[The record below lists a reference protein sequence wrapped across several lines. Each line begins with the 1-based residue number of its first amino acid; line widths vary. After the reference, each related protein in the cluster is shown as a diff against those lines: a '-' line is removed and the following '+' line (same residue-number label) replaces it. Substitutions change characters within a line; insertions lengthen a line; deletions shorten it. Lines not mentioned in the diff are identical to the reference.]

1 MDEEKEE
8 AKENHDHGWDKN
20 GNANNYEDTLVDGK
34 PVYTESGLKS
44 KVRQSPFNNMISVQY
59 EYASPNKIHY
69 ILAYH
74 EVGTEGITY
83 THWSK
88 YRYDSHE
95 LVEVEGYIKG
105 RGENYVT
112 SEKEFYKMLFS
123 EKWVTVKH
131 EDVVIQ

>member
-20 GNANNYEDTLVDGK
+20 GNANNYEDTLIDGK
-34 PVYTESGLKS
+34 PVDTESGLKS

-59 EYASPNKIHY
+59 EYAS
-69 ILAYH
+69 

-105 RGENYVT
+105 REENYVT

-123 EKWVTVKH
+123 EKWIPVKH